1 MLVDLLR
8 PLQIALSIYF
18 SADKELAGYVESMN
32 EITSAEAT
40 DFEINFDDFD
50 DIDDANNDNNYD
62 TIASIYNHKYEKNNV
77 DGNDYNE
84 GDDHDND
91 IEVTHD
97 NGNDDNCE

>member
-50 DIDDANNDNNYD
+50 D
-62 TIASIYNHKYEKNNV
+62 SSC
-77 DGNDYNE
+77 DGSK
-84 GDDHDND
+84 
-91 IEVTHD
+91 IEYYI
-97 NGNDDNCE
+97 NGKRNK